1 MAKEVVLRE
10 GEVDISHIVP
20 INRQS
25 FADKARAYFHKP
37 FSLLGFALVILATL
51 IALAMVLWLLVYVF
65 MQGVPHLTADMFA
78 IRWSPSNMSMLPSLI
93 NTLTIAG
100 ISLVVAGVAQALVRV
115 HQPVRVGVRPVVG
128 RLGAPLAVLAAAAG
142 LGVDDGAHVERIGS
156 HGRRNPMCGLVQP
169 GLVAGQC
176 QLEGF
181 FRRDVAPLQNAL
193 CEMFYV
199 HGIHI
204 VWLCHICN
212 EHGLAS
218 PVVCGRQSVF
228 VAV

>member
-1 MAKEVVLRE
+1 MPAQVGRRLAYLLQLLPR
-10 GEVDISHIVP
+10 GLPPAGHDG
-20 INRQS
+20 
-25 FADKARAYFHKP
+25 KA
-37 FSLLGFALVILATL
+37 GNALP
-51 IALAMVLWLLVYVF
+51 LV
-65 MQGVPHLTADMFA
+65 MP
-78 IRWSPSNMSMLPSLI
+78 
-93 NTLTIAG
+93 
-100 ISLVVAGVAQALVRV
+100 GVAQALVRV
-115 HQPVRVGVRPVVG
+115 HQPVRVDVRPVVG
-128 RLGAPLAVLAAAAG
+128 RLGAPLAVLSAAAG

-156 HGRRNPMCGLVQP
+156 HGRSNPMCGLVQP

-193 CEMFYV
+193 CEMSYV

-212 EHGLAS
+212 EHGLAG
-218 PVVCGRQSVF
+218 PVVCSRQSVF